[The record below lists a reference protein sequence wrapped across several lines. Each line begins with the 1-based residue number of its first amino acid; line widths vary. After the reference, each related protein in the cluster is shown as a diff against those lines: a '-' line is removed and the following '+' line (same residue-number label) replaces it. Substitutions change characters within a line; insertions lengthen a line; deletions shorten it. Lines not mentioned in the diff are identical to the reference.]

1 MSYQEK
7 RNLFN
12 IVVSS
17 IITVIYFIIINTKF
31 QNGAFDTSNM
41 LRFWAVVILI
51 FIPVSVIS
59 RIIALILFRIY
70 GAISDEVRGEKEDR
84 DVIDERDKLIE
95 LKSNKVAQIIFILGF
110 IGALFTLLFNASV
123 SVFFILM
130 LASGFV
136 GELASNI
143 MQIVY
148 YRRGF

>member
-7 RNLFN
+7 RSLFN
-12 IVVSS
+12 IVVSI
-17 IITVIYFIIINTKF
+17 IITVFYFITINAKY
-31 QNGAFDTSNM
+31 QNGAFDTTNM

-51 FIPVSVIS
+51 FIPVSIIS
-59 RIIALILFRIY
+59 RIIAMILYRIF
-70 GAISDEVRGEKEDR
+70 GEITDEVRGEKEDR

-95 LKSNKVAQIIFILGF
+95 LKSNKVAQIVFILGF

-136 GELASNI
+136 GDLASNI

-148 YRRGF
+148 YRRGI

>member
-17 IITVIYFIIINTKF
+17 IITVIYFITINTKY

-70 GAISDEVRGEKEDR
+70 GAITDEVRGEKEDR